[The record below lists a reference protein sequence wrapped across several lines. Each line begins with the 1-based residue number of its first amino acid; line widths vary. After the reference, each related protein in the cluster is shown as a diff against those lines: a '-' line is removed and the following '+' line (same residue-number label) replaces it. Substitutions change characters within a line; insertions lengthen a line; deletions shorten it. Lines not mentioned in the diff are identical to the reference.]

1 MAFKAVTAFWV
12 SALFAVTVSAQ
23 TTINQVSQ
31 TAAAGLKNS
40 AASQQKI
47 DALDDEQRQLLQ
59 TYRNVLTESEQLRV
73 YNQQLGQ
80 IIANQRAELSSID
93 KQISDIER
101 TQQGIMPLM
110 ARMLDALDLFVQLD
124 LPFLLDERQH
134 RIKQLRDLML
144 SADITVAE
152 KYRRVLEAYQ
162 IELEYGRTI
171 EAYRDKSADGKLVDY
186 LRLGRA
192 ALYYITL
199 DGKTAYGFDLKNH
212 TWINLDSDYM
222 GSLQKGLQI
231 ARKQAAPSLL
241 TLPIRTLEH

>member
-23 TTINQVSQ
+23 TNINQVSE

-59 TYRNVLTESEQLRV
+59 TYRNVLAESEQLRV
-73 YNQQLGQ
+73 YNQQLSQ
-80 IIANQRAELSSID
+80 IIANQRAELNSID

-124 LPFLLDERQH
+124 LPFLLEERQT

-171 EAYRDKSADGKLVDY
+171 EAYRDKAVDGKLVDY

-212 TWINLDSDYM
+212 AWITLDSDYT

>member
-12 SALFAVTVSAQ
+12 SALFAVAASAQ
-23 TTINQVSQ
+23 TNINQVSQ
-31 TAAAGLKNS
+31 AAAAGLKS
-40 AASQQKI
+40 AAASQQKI
-47 DALDDEQRQLLQ
+47 DSLDDEQRLLLQ
-59 TYRNVLTESEQLRV
+59 TYRNVLAESEQLRV
-73 YNQQLGQ
+73 YNQQLVQ
-80 IIANQRAELSSID
+80 IIANQRTELNSID
-93 KQISDIER
+93 KQINDIER

-124 LPFLLDERQH
+124 LPFLLDERQT
-134 RIKQLRDLML
+134 RIKQLRELMV
-144 SADITVAE
+144 SADVTVAE

-171 EAYRDKSADGKLVDY
+171 EAYREKTADGKLVDY

-192 ALYYITL
+192 ALYYISL
-199 DGKTAYGFDLKNH
+199 NAESAYGFDIKTRSWLE
-212 TWINLDSDYM
+212 LDSAYM
-222 GSLQKGLQI
+222 GSLQKGLQV